1 MIDAIARLLIGT
13 AAGFL
18 TTALLARFLM
28 QAARVPFR
36 NPLGQFVIAV
46 TDWMVVPARRVIP
59 SAWGYD
65 SATLLLAIAW
75 QLVKAI
81 VLLLLAGW
89 SAVSPSLYFAV
100 LLLAL
105 ANTLEVL
112 LYLIIGVVLVAAVFS
127 WTNPRA
133 PLAQTNDTLT
143 RPWLA
148 PLRRVI
154 PPVGGIDLS
163 PLALIVGIQVVLI
176 MLGGAQ
182 GSLLRQIV
190 IG

>member
-1 MIDAIARLLIGT
+1 VIDAIARLLIGT

-18 TTALLARFLM
+18 STALLARFLM

-59 SAWGYD
+59 AAWGYD
-65 SATLLLAIAW
+65 SATFVLAFGW
-75 QLVKAI
+75 QLAKTL

-112 LYLIIGVVLVAAVFS
+112 LYLIVGIVLVAAVFS

-133 PLAQTNDTLT
+133 PLAAIFDTMT

-148 PLRRVI
+148 PLRRLI
-154 PPVGGIDLS
+154 PLVGGVDLS
-163 PLALIVGIQVVLI
+163 PLALIVGIQVLLI

-182 GSLLRQIV
+182 GALLRQIV